1 MKKSHVLWAKIFKSY
16 AMENNALIAFANN
29 DFILPFYFN
38 DFILFYFTSKPSP
51 LFKSLTDKSL
61 QLFLIFFWD
70 WKKNQPNYL
79 NERRGAHL
87 FFYLSEEVFIQGA
100 LI

>member
-1 MKKSHVLWAKIFKSY
+1 
-16 AMENNALIAFANN
+16 METNALIAFANN

-61 QLFLIFFWD
+61 QLFQIFLMTF
-70 WKKNQPNYL
+70 QIS
-79 NERRGAHL
+79 NERPFHDVRRIGCPHLSRGDH
-87 FFYLSEEVFIQGA
+87 
-100 LI
+100 